1 MRFPLALL
9 GLSAQTP
16 LLPPS
21 FPTDPM
27 ATPRPFAL
35 KEGPDVF
42 SPKDL
47 VCRRL
52 AY

>member
-16 LLPPS
+16 LLPS
-21 FPTDPM
+21 VPTDLM
-27 ATPRPFAL
+27 ATPRAFAF

-47 VCRRL
+47 VCCRL